1 MIALIAILAAV
12 QLGGGFGEGSAS
24 TVSLEEDS
32 VLVELRVEV
41 NVSAQSVVA
50 HLSAADEEPRV
61 LALIHRGGSVFGI
74 RTELPRKDYLVV
86 FEAIGTP
93 GELSQ
98 PANLT
103 TLGAE
108 LSFPSPT
115 PTGEGGE
122 PAEKP
127 SQASRWGWLALALG
141 AASLSLLAF
150 WVLGGG
156 DAKEGEEGEA

>member
-1 MIALIAILAAV
+1 MITLILILAAV

-24 TVSLEEDS
+24 TVTLEEES
-32 VLVELRVEV
+32 VVLEMRVEV
-41 NVSAQSVVA
+41 NVSAQAVVA

-61 LALIHRGGSVFGI
+61 LALIHRGGNVFGI

-98 PANLT
+98 PAHLT
-103 TLGAE
+103 TMGAE
-108 LSFPSPT
+108 LSFPPTTSPT
-115 PTGEGGE
+115 SDDPDGE
-122 PAEKP
+122 PGE
-127 SQASRWGWLALALG
+127 ASRWGWLALALG

-150 WVLGGG
+150 WVLGQKGVEEDASGG
-156 DAKEGEEGEA
+156 G